1 MTVKS
6 LMLQKYP
13 DLIADKFDS
22 VTVKV
27 TEVVTVGG
35 GDVHLVEMSVF
46 HTSASSSLQMNQIK
60 TFVLLFFQMKQT
72 KTSA

>member
-6 LMLQKYP
+6 RMLQKYP

-46 HTSASSSLQMNQIK
+46 HTPASFSLQIK
-60 TFVLLFFQMKQT
+60 TFVLSFFQMKQT